1 MAKQEKIIV
10 VGAGLCG
17 SLLGLRLAQ
26 LGYEVTL
33 VERRPD
39 LRKVEQLA
47 GRSINLALSNRGLA
61 ALDLVGMKE
70 TALEIGIPMYGRMLH
85 DTEGETYMSPYSGRK
100 ERCIYSTSRTHLN
113 ELLLDAASKQENVS
127 FLFDHT
133 CTDID
138 FESREIIA
146 EDNQTGAEQ
155 ILSADFIFGTDGA
168 GSVVREFMLEDGYIK
183 QHDFYQLSHGYKELF
198 FPALPGSR
206 YAIEKNALHI
216 WPRKD
221 FMLIAL
227 PNPGGSFTV
236 TLFLAHEGKT
246 NSFEALSSPDKIEAF
261 MKENFADAFAII
273 PNLQDLFETNPT
285 SILGTIK
292 CSPWLAVERVLI
304 MGDAAHAMVPFY
316 GQGMN
321 ASFEDVLVFDK
332 VLKDSGGD
340 LALAFADYESKRH
353 KDASAICDLSL
364 DNFKEMQADTADPD
378 FLRKRRIEM
387 ELEASDEV
395 TYYSKYSLVTFQEEF
410 SYSEALRL
418 GRAQDLSIL
427 ALLKENKLSE
437 EMSIIEKYNLIQ
449 ERTAILL
456 QE

>member
-17 SLLGLRLAQ
+17 SLLGLRMAQ
-26 LGYEVTL
+26 LGYEVTM

-47 GRSINLALSNRGLA
+47 GRSINLALSSRGLA

-85 DTEGETYMSPYSGRK
+85 DAEGKTYMSPYSGRK
-100 ERCIYSTSRTHLN
+100 DKSIYSTSRTHLN
-113 ELLLDAASKQENVS
+113 ELLLEAASKQDTVT
-127 FLFDHT
+127 FIFDHT

-138 FESREIIA
+138 FESKEIIVQ
-146 EDNQTGAEQ
+146 DNQTGAEQ
-155 ILSADFIFGTDGA
+155 TLKADYIFGTDGA
-168 GSVVREFMLEDGYIK
+168 GSVIREFMVDDGYIK
-183 QHDFYQLSHGYKELF
+183 QHDFQQLSHGYKELF
-198 FPALPGSR
+198 FPALPGDR
-206 YAIEKNALHI
+206 YAIEKSALHI

-227 PNPGGSFTV
+227 PNPRGSFTV
-236 TLFLAHEGKT
+236 TLFLAHEGET

-261 MKENFADAFAII
+261 IKENFPDAYEII

-292 CSPWLAVERVLI
+292 CSPWLAEESVLI

-321 ASFEDVLVFDK
+321 AAFEDVLVFDK
-332 VLKDSGGD
+332 VLKESDGD
-340 LALAFADYESKRH
+340 LAKAFADFESKRH
-353 KDASAICDLSL
+353 KDAAAICDLSL

-410 SYSEALRL
+410 SYAEALRT
-418 GRAQDLSIL
+418 GRAQDKAIL
-427 ALLKENKLSE
+427 ALLKENILSE
-437 EMSIIEKYNLIQ
+437 EMSIKEKYNLIQ
-449 ERTAILL
+449 ERTAIIL
-456 QE
+456 QD

>member
-17 SLLGLRLAQ
+17 SLLGLRMAQ

-33 VERRPD
+33 VEQRPD
-39 LRKVEQLA
+39 LRTVEQLA
-47 GRSINLALSNRGLA
+47 GRSINLALSNRGFA

-70 TALEIGIPMYGRMLH
+70 IAMEIGIPMYGRMLH
-85 DTEGETYMSPYSGRK
+85 DTEGKTYMSPYSGRQGQS
-100 ERCIYSTSRTHLN
+100 IYSTSRTHLN
-113 ELLLDAASKQENVS
+113 ILLLDAASKEEKVS

-133 CTDID
+133 CIDID
-138 FESREIIA
+138 LENKEIIA
-146 EDNQTGAEQ
+146 QDNQTGAEQ
-155 ILSADFIFGTDGA
+155 TLRADYIFGTDGA
-168 GSVVREFMLEDGYIK
+168 GSVIREVMLEENYIQ
-183 QHDFYQLSHGYKELF
+183 QHDFQKLSHGYKELY
-198 FPALPGSR
+198 FPPLPGDR
-206 YAIEKNALHI
+206 YPMEKSALHI

-236 TLFLAHEGKT
+236 TLFLAHQGDT
-246 NSFEALSSPDKIEAF
+246 NSFEALTGPDKIEAF
-261 MKENFADAFAII
+261 MKENFPDAFDSM

-292 CSPWLAVERVLI
+292 CAPWVAENSVLL

-321 ASFEDVLVFDK
+321 AAFEDVLVFDK
-332 VLKDSGGD
+332 VWKASNGD
-340 LALAFADYESKRH
+340 LAKAFAEFESKRH
-353 KDASAICDLSL
+353 ADAVAICDLSL

-378 FLRKRRIEM
+378 FLRKRSIEM

-395 TYYSKYSLVTFQEEF
+395 AYYSKYSLVTFREDF
-410 SYSEALRL
+410 SYAEALRQ
-418 GRAQDLSIL
+418 GRAQDEAILS
-427 ALLKENKLSE
+427 LLKEKKLKE
-437 EMSIIEKYNLIQ
+437 EMSITEKYKIIQ
-449 ERTAILL
+449 ERTAMIL
-456 QE
+456 QA